1 MVKALTQ
8 ALVSGFRL
16 GVALALD
23 DAPDPSLDTC
33 RERG

>member
-23 DAPDPSLDTC
+23 DAPNQSFDTC
-33 RERG
+33 HERG